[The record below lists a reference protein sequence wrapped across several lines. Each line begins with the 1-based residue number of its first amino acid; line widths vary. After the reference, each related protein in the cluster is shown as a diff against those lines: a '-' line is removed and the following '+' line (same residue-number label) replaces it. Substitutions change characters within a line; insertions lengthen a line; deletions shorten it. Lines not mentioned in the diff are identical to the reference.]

1 MAVAVPGCRGGQ
13 VQPRAGGVPPIHIEQ
28 QIPTAREGGLVESL
42 PGTGQE
48 GLCSLSLA
56 AALGVELGF
65 QEPVDLEGT
74 GKAKCTLRAWAGSEG
89 RGKARSLQA
98 RGAPGSGQGQGLW
111 QPSFSRRGCCHL
123 GFPMGF
129 PVRSCWL
136 RAGGGQE
143 VVLQVEVRA

>member
-1 MAVAVPGCRGGQ
+1 MGG
-13 VQPRAGGVPPIHIEQ
+13 GGWQWQSQGAEGARYSLGLGVSPPIHIEQ

-98 RGAPGSGQGQGLW
+98 RGAPGSGQG
-111 QPSFSRRGCCHL
+111 
-123 GFPMGF
+123 
-129 PVRSCWL
+129 
-136 RAGGGQE
+136 
-143 VVLQVEVRA
+143 

>member
-1 MAVAVPGCRGGQ
+1 MKEEFKWGGGGGWQRQSQGAEGARYSLGLGVSPASTLSSRSLQEGRAV
-13 VQPRAGGVPPIHIEQ
+13 
-28 QIPTAREGGLVESL
+28 LVESL

-65 QEPVDLEGT
+65 QEPVDQEG
-74 GKAKCTLRAWAGSEG
+74 A
-89 RGKARSLQA
+89 GKARPLQA
-98 RGAPGSGQGQGLW
+98 RGAPGAGQGQGLW
-111 QPSFSRRGCCHL
+111 QPSFSRWGCCHL

-143 VVLQVEVRA
+143 AALQVEVRA